1 MCGNAQ
7 KINPRGGLT
16 VQEREIIEM
25 LGSRNERGVD
35 ELMKHYGPLIK
46 YIIAPIL
53 ESPQDRE
60 ECLGETV
67 MKIWDKIGQFNEQ
80 RGSFKAL
87 VTSIARNTALNHR
100 RKNEVHG
107 GEELLESVPA
117 GEVTPEEQV
126 LQSERRKELMQALY
140 RLSAKDRALFY
151 RKYYYCQSI
160 EQIASEVG
168 MTKRAV
174 EGRLYRIKKQ
184 LRQILGGE
192 YNG

>member
-1 MCGNAQ
+1 M
-7 KINPRGGLT
+7 
-16 VQEREIIEM
+16 QEREIIE
-25 LGSRNERGVD
+25 LIGNRDEKGVD
-35 ELMKHYGPLIK
+35 ELIKHYGPLIK

-80 RGSFKAL
+80 RGSFKAW

-100 RKNEVHG
+100 RKNETHG
-107 GEELLESVPA
+107 GEELLESVTA
-117 GEVTPEEQV
+117 GEATPEEQV
-126 LQSERRKELMQALY
+126 LRNERREELKRALY
-140 RLSAKDRALFY
+140 RLPAKDRALFY

-160 EQIASEVG
+160 EQIAAEAG

>member
-1 MCGNAQ
+1 M
-7 KINPRGGLT
+7 
-16 VQEREIIEM
+16 QEREIIE
-25 LGSRNERGVD
+25 LIGNRDEKGVD

-60 ECLGETV
+60 ECLGEAV
-67 MKIWDKIGQFNEQ
+67 MKIWDKIEQFSEQ
-80 RGSFKAL
+80 RGSFKAWI
-87 VTSIARNTALNHR
+87 TAIARNTALNHR
-100 RKNEVHG
+100 RRNEAHG
-107 GEELLESVPA
+107 SGEELLESVPA
-117 GEVTPEEQV
+117 GEATPEEQV
-126 LQSERRKELMQALY
+126 LRNERREELKRALY

-160 EQIASEVG
+160 EQIAAEAG

>member
-1 MCGNAQ
+1 M
-7 KINPRGGLT
+7 
-16 VQEREIIEM
+16 VQEREILE
-25 LGSRNERGVD
+25 LLHKRD
-35 ELMKHYGPLIK
+35 EKGIAELLRHYGPLIK
-46 YIIAPIL
+46 YVIAPIL

-60 ECLGETV
+60 ECLGEAV
-67 MKIWDKIGQFNEQ
+67 MKIWDKIEQFSEQ
-80 RGSFKAL
+80 RGSFKAWI
-87 VTSIARNTALNHR
+87 TAIARNTALNHR
-100 RKNEVHG
+100 RRNEAHG
-107 GEELLESVPA
+107 SGEELLESVPA
-117 GEVTPEEQV
+117 GEATPEEQV
-126 LQSERRKELMQALY
+126 LRNERREELKRALY

-160 EQIASEVG
+160 EQIAAEAG